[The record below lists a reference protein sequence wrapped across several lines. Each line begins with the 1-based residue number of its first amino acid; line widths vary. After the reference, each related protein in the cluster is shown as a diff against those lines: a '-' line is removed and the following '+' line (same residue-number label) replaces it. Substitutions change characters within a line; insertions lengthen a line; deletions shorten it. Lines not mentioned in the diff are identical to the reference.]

1 MNRGVD
7 AVGKVFQ
14 EQVLVGAVA
23 VVVQA
28 KGHEQ
33 EGDA

>member
-1 MNRGVD
+1 MDGGVD
-7 AVGKVFQ
+7 AVVEVFQ

-28 KGHEQ
+28 EGHEQ